1 MQLMNSRSKERKKGE
16 FDLYQKPL
24 ILEDN
29 ISKVNKKNETYEV
42 PKFTQQLIEEA
53 EKVNLNRKDNLE
65 KKEPLNKNKKNNIK
79 NFSVNEKKD
88 LEKEKRI
95 IAEVHSLMKS
105 KVRKSTIKIILDQQK
120 EIKLLNENVSNLR
133 KNDFKN
139 LKINKKLKQ
148 EIENF
153 LNNEKLLKFKFE
165 EFQKKIADFQEK
177 EIELLNNNKNLEKD
191 ITELK
196 DNVANIKIINNNLN
210 KNNQNMMK
218 QIDNFII
225 NEKFDRLIKVLKI
238 IFIY

>member
-1 MQLMNSRSKERKKGE
+1 MIKIFTIREILEATNEFLDQKKEKKGE

-53 EKVNLNRKDNLE
+53 EKVNLNRKDNLD

-165 EFQKKIADFQEK
+165 EFQKRIADFQEK

-196 DNVANIKIINNNLN
+196 DNVANIKITNDNLN

-225 NEKFDRLIKVLKI
+225 NEKN
-238 IFIY
+238 

>member
-1 MQLMNSRSKERKKGE
+1 MIKIFTIREILEATNEFLDQKKEKKGE

-53 EKVNLNRKDNLE
+53 EKVNLNRKDNLD

-165 EFQKKIADFQEK
+165 ELQKRIADFQ
-177 EIELLNNNKNLEKD
+177 
-191 ITELK
+191 
-196 DNVANIKIINNNLN
+196 
-210 KNNQNMMK
+210 
-218 QIDNFII
+218 
-225 NEKFDRLIKVLKI
+225 
-238 IFIY
+238 